1 MKPIFLLAAWL
12 ATVAATATATAA
24 AGAAISVRD
33 DDAATVTLQQPARR
47 IISLAPHVTE
57 LLFAAGGGE
66 HIVGVVSYSD
76 FPEQAKRI
84 ANIGDNRQI
93 DLERVIALKPDLL
106 VVWRHGS
113 SERQLAQLR
122 ALGIPMFHSEPH
134 KLDDIADSLLR
145 LGKLMGTEGVARPA
159 AAALRGQLAALAARY
174 AGRAPVSMF
183 YQVWDKPLYTLNGA
197 HIVSDAMR
205 LCGGVNIFAAMKIT
219 APVVGIEAV
228 LQENPEAIFG
238 SSEKSDP
245 ARGINMWKAFPNV
258 TAVRNANLFTL
269 DGNLLNRAGPRM
281 IEGAAVLCEKLD
293 VARQHR
299 KHQP

>member
-1 MKPIFLLAAWL
+1 MKLYFLIAACLLAA
-12 ATVAATATATAA
+12 TARAD
-24 AGAAISVRD
+24 ISVRD
-33 DDAATVTLQQPARR
+33 DDGMTVTLQKPAQRV
-47 IISLAPHVTE
+47 IALAPHVTE

-66 HIVGVVSYSD
+66 RIVGVVSYSD
-76 FPEQAKRI
+76 FPEAAKRI
-84 ANIGDNRQI
+84 ANIGDNRQV

-145 LGKLMGTEGVARPA
+145 LGQLMGTQRVAQQA
-159 AAALRGQLAALAARY
+159 AAGLRQQLAALAAQY
-174 AGRAPVSMF
+174 GGRAPVRMF

-205 LCGGVNIFAAMKIT
+205 LCGGANIFAAMKIT
-219 APVVGIEAV
+219 APVVSIEAV

-238 SSEKSDP
+238 SSERTDP
-245 ARGINMWKAFPNV
+245 ERGINLWRAFPSV
-258 TAVRNANLFTL
+258 TAVQRDNIFKL

-281 IEGAAVLCEKLD
+281 IAGATVLCEKLD
-293 VARQHR
+293 IARQHR
-299 KHQP
+299 KNQP

>member
-1 MKPIFLLAAWL
+1 MKLYFLIAACL
-12 ATVAATATATAA
+12 VAATARAD
-24 AGAAISVRD
+24 ISVRD
-33 DDAATVTLQQPARR
+33 DDGLTVTLQKPAQRV
-47 IISLAPHVTE
+47 IALAPHVTE

-66 HIVGVVSYSD
+66 RIVGVVSYSD
-76 FPEQAKRI
+76 FPEAAKRI

-145 LGKLMGTEGVARPA
+145 LGQLMGTQRVAQPA
-159 AAALRGQLAALAARY
+159 AAGLRQQLAALAAQY
-174 AGRAPVSMF
+174 GGRAPVRMF

-205 LCGGVNIFAAMKIT
+205 LCGGVNIFADMKVT
-219 APVVGIEAV
+219 APVVSIEAV
-228 LQENPEAIFG
+228 LQANPEAIFG
-238 SSEKSDP
+238 SAERSDP
-245 ARGINMWKAFPNV
+245 ERGINLWKAFPSV
-258 TAVRNANLFTL
+258 TAVQRENIFKL

-281 IEGAAVLCEKLD
+281 IAGATVMCEKLD
-293 VARQHR
+293 IARQHR
-299 KHQP
+299 KNQP